1 MKKILLISLF
11 AFIATTFLKAQPPLD
26 GGDNDKL
33 KAQKVAYITAK
44 LNLTSDEAAKFW
56 PVYNEYDAAMKVIRE
71 KRKQEMM
78 SAKMNFDSL
87 TDTQL
92 SSLIDAEFSYQQ
104 QELDLKKKY
113 YTVDYKKVLPVKKIA
128 LLYRAEM
135 EFNKEVV
142 KLYMQNQQNKGGGPG
157 PGGNKMQ
164 NKKP

>member
-1 MKKILLISLF
+1 MQKIFLISLF
-11 AFIATTFLKAQPPLD
+11 AFLATTLKAQPPID

-56 PVYNEYDAAMKVIRE
+56 PIYNQYDAALKVIRD
-71 KRKQEMM
+71 KRKLEMM
-78 SAKMNFDSL
+78 NAKMNFDSL

-92 SSLIDAEFSYQQ
+92 SQLLTDEFSYQQ

-113 YTVDYKKVLPVKKIA
+113 FTQEYPKVLPEKKVA
-128 LLYRAEM
+128 MLYRAEM

-142 KLYMQNQQNKGGGPG
+142 KLYMQNQQMKQGGGGPG
-157 PGGNKMQ
+157 GKTPMH
-164 NKKP
+164 KP